1 MAVDS
6 VEQPQNGEKE
16 SAAAAA
22 AATAAPP
29 ATAPAAP
36 PPTVP
41 TEPQKEPGSAE
52 GDKAQSPEVSGRLR
66 GANMGGGLE
75 VAASAGP
82 APAAAT
88 QVVALVGE
96 VCPLFVAARGYAS
109 AAFAIEFQLPCTGF
123 AGGLTPLSTGL

>member
-52 GDKAQSPEVSGRLR
+52 GDKAQPPEVSG

-75 VAASAGP
+75 AAASAGP

-96 VCPLFVAARGYAS
+96 VCPLFVAAHGYAS